1 MTDADDVDTN
11 TDTDSG
17 PGTDPDPGPLEG
29 AVDRLAAALVE
40 GPTAMAFTGAGVSA
54 ASGIPTFRGA
64 DGVWGE
70 AFDPDDFHRRR
81 FDADPAGFWRDRL
94 ALHEHMYGDWAVGGD
109 DGDGERDGG
118 DPPPLPGEAGGPAP
132 NAAHRALAE
141 LESLGVLDGVVTQ
154 NTDGLHAA
162 AGSSTV
168 ELHGSAARVACEAC
182 GERSP
187 AGPAFAAARTG
198 SLPPRCDCGGVL
210 KPDVVLFG
218 ERLPDGRLSE
228 ASSMAR
234 RSAVCLAAGSSL
246 TVEPAATV
254 PRLAARVGTLAVVNL
269 DATPLDDLADHVL
282 RRDVTEVLPAIS
294 AAVRA
299 RLDD

>member
-1 MTDADDVDTN
+1 MTDPDRADTDADADVDAN
-11 TDTDSG
+11 A
-17 PGTDPDPGPLEG
+17 PDEAL
-29 AVDRLAAALVE
+29 DRLAAALVE

-70 AFDPDDFHRRR
+70 AFDPDEFHRRR

-94 ALHEHMYGDWAVGGD
+94 ALHEHMYGDWAAGG
-109 DGDGERDGG
+109 DGDGEA
-118 DPPPLPGEAGGPAP
+118 PPVPGSGTAGGPAP

-182 GERSP
+182 GDRSP
-187 AGPAFAAARTG
+187 AGPAFAAARAG
-198 SLPPRCDCGGVL
+198 ELPPRCDCGGVL

-218 ERLPDGRLSE
+218 EQLPDGRLSE

-269 DATPLDDLADHVL
+269 ESTPLDDVADYVL